1 MKLNG
6 THQLVVCGDDVNSF
20 GQYTSISTTKMNI
33 LTVLEAD
40 QISLSG
46 IDSDLYSKDG
56 WFEFQPELLLS

>member
-6 THQLVVCGDDVNSF
+6 TRLLVVCGGDVHPF
-20 GQYTSISTTKMNI
+20 GQYISTIKINI

-40 QISLSG
+40 QICLSG

-56 WFEFQPELLLS
+56 WFESQPELLLS